1 MLERNEESCGGR
13 QKGLWG
19 QMNHKEKTRK
29 VPCFEP
35 KKKVQGPL
43 QRKGE
48 EKAPTFTES
57 LS

>member
-1 MLERNEESCGGR
+1 MKKAVEEGR
-13 QKGLWG
+13 RAFGARG
-19 QMNHKEKTRK
+19 TIEKTRR